1 MRAAPVLAMTAFL
14 LGSGCRTDRRPGE
27 APDISL
33 KTYGGEAYSVTAR
46 DGLVTLLVFWA
57 TWCRPCIME
66 IPTLMELHE
75 KYRGRGFRVV
85 AVNVDDPEG
94 TQARRIEKHF
104 GVNYPSLIGTD
115 QTSRDFGGVH
125 ALPTSFIIG
134 RDGKLKEKIQ
144 GMLHPLALEAKIVA
158 EL

>member
-1 MRAAPVLAMTAFL
+1 MIMPSRSKIAPSFSPMTMKPGFAPNSSSFRPRCGVRIFYRLPGKESTAMRAAPVLAMTAFL

-85 AVNVDDPEG
+85 AVN
-94 TQARRIEKHF
+94 
-104 GVNYPSLIGTD
+104 
-115 QTSRDFGGVH
+115 
-125 ALPTSFIIG
+125 
-134 RDGKLKEKIQ
+134 
-144 GMLHPLALEAKIVA
+144 
-158 EL
+158 